1 MTGKNITLGKLL
13 ARDNQHEG
21 FEFPRDPDQVT
32 QNLWHNIRK
41 KLEITEDMAEGEVR
55 ERMTDFVVSSGMAQ
69 TNYNLINQ
77 TGTVSLD
84 TLEKFSKRLR
94 IEPYELLATIRRR
107 EIVDRNDFPVPKENV
122 SDSHIDIGKLNT
134 FIKSQPYSPNGQEVA
149 SADLSPQ
156 NLYHYYAKG
165 NVGDMPIKTAYKFK
179 RLVEI
184 YEAEFGILEPSSRV
198 LDVNELEKFLYSG
211 MITGYAIAKTGLMNA
226 TNGNLYIKGKRPIES
241 MQLDR
246 ALGLYKH
253 LKRLKKDQ

>member
-41 KLEITEDMAEGEVR
+41 KLEITEDMDESEVR

-94 IEPYELLATIRRR
+94 VEPYELLATIRRR
-107 EIVDRNDFPVPKENV
+107 EIIDKVEGPIPKGNDN
-122 SDSHIDIGKLNT
+122 DSHIDIGKLNT

-179 RLVEI
+179 RLVDI
-184 YEAEFGILEPSSRV
+184 YEAEYGILEPSSRV
-198 LDVNELEKFLYSG
+198 LDVKELEKFLYSG
-211 MITGYAIAKTGLMNA
+211 MITGYAISKTGLMNA

-246 ALGLYKH
+246 AFGLYKH
-253 LKRLKKDQ
+253 LKRLKKD

>member
-1 MTGKNITLGKLL
+1 
-13 ARDNQHEG
+13 
-21 FEFPRDPDQVT
+21 
-32 QNLWHNIRK
+32 
-41 KLEITEDMAEGEVR
+41 MAEGEVR

-94 IEPYELLATIRRR
+94 VEPYELLATIRRR
-107 EIVDRNDFPVPKENV
+107 EIVDKVEGPVPKENV

-179 RLVEI
+179 RLVDI
-184 YEAEFGILEPSSRV
+184 YEAEYGILEPSSRV
-198 LDVNELEKFLYSG
+198 LDVKELEKFLYSG